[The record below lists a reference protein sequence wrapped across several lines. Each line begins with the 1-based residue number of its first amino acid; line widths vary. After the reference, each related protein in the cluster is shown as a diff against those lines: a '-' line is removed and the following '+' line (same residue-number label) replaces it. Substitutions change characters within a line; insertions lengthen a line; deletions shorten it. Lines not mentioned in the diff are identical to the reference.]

1 MELGD
6 LLEVG
11 KLVRDLLISLLF
23 LAGSGGKPR
32 VLLLKVLMV
41 LIMRRGCGGGL
52 SVFVVLMDLGLGG
65 EVSLIV
71 VLRMLLIGKR

>member
-1 MELGD
+1 M
-6 LLEVG
+6 LEVG
-11 KLVRDLLISLLF
+11 KLVWDLLISLLF

-32 VLLLKVLMV
+32 VLLLQVLMV
-41 LIMRRGCGGGL
+41 LIMRRSCGGGL

-71 VLRMLLIGKR
+71 ELLMLLIRKR